1 MNLLDVVL
9 QRHDLVR
16 PLALALGARLGEG
29 GAMSIVSRVRRG
41 RWGGGGGQR
50 GGGGGCRSAGG
61 AARGAESVGG
71 CRGCEACVQGAGGA
85 GLCVWGGR
93 VGWVGG
99 GRGVRPRL
107 RQLVLGDGD
116 GLRLAPGG
124 GGALELRLDRVD
136 LHRALRIR
144 RVEVTHGVLGR
155 LLGRNLLFVPQA
167 LLLLLDARAVGEAQI
182 LAQEL
187 LAA

>member
-1 MNLLDVVL
+1 M
-9 QRHDLVR
+9 
-16 PLALALGARLGEG
+16 
-29 GAMSIVSRVRRG
+29 
-41 RWGGGGGQR
+41 
-50 GGGGGCRSAGG
+50 
-61 AARGAESVGG
+61 
-71 CRGCEACVQGAGGA
+71 
-85 GLCVWGGR
+85 CVWGGR
-93 VGWVGG
+93 VGGRG
-99 GRGVRPRL
+99 GRGVPPRL

-144 RVEVTHGVLGR
+144 RVEVTQLILGR

>member
-1 MNLLDVVL
+1 MLSCRVMTWSA
-9 QRHDLVR
+9 RSR
-16 PLALALGARLGEG
+16 SRLALAWAK
-29 GAMSIVSRVRRG
+29 
-41 RWGGGGGQR
+41 
-50 GGGGGCRSAGG
+50 
-61 AARGAESVGG
+61 AARRVSCWPGGRRVAGAQEVAGAG
-71 CRGCEACVQGAGGA
+71 VRDVQRVVRSLRGGA
-85 GLCVWGGR
+85 GVAKHVWGVR
-93 VGWVGG
+93 AVRSLHVGWACGVGG
-99 GRGVRPRL
+99 GRGVPLRL

-136 LHRALRIR
+136 LHRALRIC

-155 LLGRNLLFVPQA
+155 LLGRNLLLVPQA
-167 LLLLLDARAVGEAQI
+167 LLLLLDARAVGEAQV

>member
-1 MNLLDVVL
+1 M
-9 QRHDLVR
+9 
-16 PLALALGARLGEG
+16 
-29 GAMSIVSRVRRG
+29 
-41 RWGGGGGQR
+41 
-50 GGGGGCRSAGG
+50 
-61 AARGAESVGG
+61 
-71 CRGCEACVQGAGGA
+71 
-85 GLCVWGGR
+85 WGGR

-144 RVEVTHGVLGR
+144 RVEVTQLILGR

-167 LLLLLDARAVGEAQI
+167 LLLLLDARAVGEAQV